1 MATFIQAASIC
12 EISISSDVG
21 LPVCFAHVFS
31 CSFES
36 LKQNVEA
43 STGDADREQGDD
55 HIRNTNECLP
65 RPILPLLGAMMMIG
79 GVTLCWWSIAQR
91 RAWTL
96 MVGWALG
103 CVGTTMIAIGVGN
116 YVTPLL

>member
-1 MATFIQAASIC
+1 M
-12 EISISSDVG
+12 
-21 LPVCFAHVFS
+21 CFAYGVS

-36 LKQNVEA
+36 LKQDPKT
-43 STGDADREQGDD
+43 SGGYADRKEGDD
-55 HIRNTNECLP
+55 HSRNTNEGLP

-103 CVGTTMIAIGVGN
+103 CIGATMIAIGVGN